1 MLGFSIC
8 LQILSYQSKNIIC
21 SPVSQEDLEQLH
33 QFILLISVLEEII
46 CGIDLLSLYYSLMV
60 QFISYAPLCHL
71 EGRQMMVLSPF
82 HFSLAVF

>member
-1 MLGFSIC
+1 MLGFSIG

-46 CGIDLLSLYYSLMV
+46 CGIDLL
-60 QFISYAPLCHL
+60 
-71 EGRQMMVLSPF
+71 
-82 HFSLAVF
+82 